1 MLVAGHSRIF
11 VRVGCSVCRRAECRG
26 PGDASVSRSRSDDP
40 SLTGRLP
47 VPPAIASG
55 SVRSTGGDLGGRGSG
70 RARAS
75 LAALSVPAPCQRGV
89 LAGHSVAA
97 LAEHRDEHEL

>member
-11 VRVGCSVCRRAECRG
+11 VRVGCAVCRRAECRG

-40 SLTGRLP
+40 SLP
-47 VPPAIASG
+47 VPPAIATG

-75 LAALSVPAPCQRGV
+75 AAALSVPAPCQQGA

-97 LAEHRDEHEL
+97 LAEHELEHEL